1 MINLRHVQIIV
12 KLLRCVQQVKHDCSC
27 YSLHFASAAN
37 LFMTSAAQVW
47 RFNASEWI
55 PQTQLIKPVAA
66 ILILSLSLSISLLF
80 FYDFCSSSFVFFF
93 ACALMLPLATERKR
107 RVVQIILYYYFFFCI
122 NLISAAYYQHELAA
136 ISQRLRQSAKQTIEV
151 GWSSLARRHLP
162 EECDSRIII
171 LMISRGL

>member
-1 MINLRHVQIIV
+1 MF
-12 KLLRCVQQVKHDCSC
+12 KLLSSC
-27 YSLHFASAAN
+27 CAASNKLNTTAAATHCISLPRQTYSWLRQPKFGALTCPS
-37 LFMTSAAQVW
+37 Q
-47 RFNASEWI
+47 WI
-55 PQTQLIKPVAA
+55 PKTQLIKPVAA
-66 ILILSLSLSISLLF
+66 ILKLSLSSLFYFFMIFALHLLF
-80 FYDFCSSSFVFFF
+80 FCVCSDVAAGNRAKASGR
-93 ACALMLPLATERKR
+93 ANY
-107 RVVQIILYYYFFFCI
+107 IILLFFFFCI

>member
-27 YSLHFASAAN
+27 YSLHSLPRQTYSWLWQPKFGA
-37 LFMTSAAQVW
+37 LTCP
-47 RFNASEWI
+47 SEWI

-66 ILILSLSLSISLLF
+66 ILKLSLSLSLSFFYFFMIFALHLLF
-80 FYDFCSSSFVFFF
+80 FCVCSDVAAGNRAKASGR
-93 ACALMLPLATERKR
+93 ANY
-107 RVVQIILYYYFFFCI
+107 IILFFFFCI

-151 GWSSLARRHLP
+151 G
-162 EECDSRIII
+162 
-171 LMISRGL
+171 